1 MMFQTVTGAVP
12 VEQVRLADAH
22 AHAWIAPPAGVPA
35 ENRFELDNYEAIR
48 AELTDFQ
55 AAGGTTLID
64 CQPGGCGRDA
74 NRLRELAHA
83 TGLHITATTGF
94 HLRKYYPPDSWLW
107 SAPAEKAA
115 VYFVEEL
122 TAGMVETGGTIPAT
136 TVKIAYNGKLE
147 GQPRVLMEAAAEA
160 ARQTG
165 ALLLFHT
172 ERGVNVE
179 ALPAF
184 FAERGIPANR
194 LYLCHVDKRP
204 DIGLHR
210 ELAQAGVL
218 LGYDTFVRP
227 QYDPE
232 QGVWPLVKTLVADGL
247 SAAVAISLDL
257 AMASRWRYYGGQV
270 GLVFLPQQIVARLQA
285 EGFPETVI
293 RQLTAQNIASRLVP
307 HAWIE
312 ERG

>member
-1 MMFQTVTGAVP
+1 MIFQTVTGLVP

-22 AHAWIAPPAGVPA
+22 AHAWIAPPEGVPA
-35 ENRFELDNYEAIR
+35 ENRFELTNYDAIK
-48 AELTDFQ
+48 AELSDFR
-55 AAGGTTLID
+55 AAGGTTLVD

-74 NRLRELAHA
+74 NRLFDLART

-94 HLRKYYPPDSWLW
+94 HLRKYYPPNSWLW
-107 SAPAEKAA
+107 SAPAQKIAA
-115 VYFVEEL
+115 YFVEEL
-122 TAGMVETGGTIPAT
+122 TAGMVETGSTIPAT
-136 TVKIAYNGKLE
+136 TIKVAYEGVID

-172 ERGVNVE
+172 ERGANVE
-179 ALPAF
+179 ALPPF
-184 FAERGIPANR
+184 FADRGIDAQR

-218 LGYDTFVRP
+218 LGYDTFIRP

-232 QGVWPLVKTLVADGL
+232 QGVWPLLKALVAEGL
-247 SAAVAISLDL
+247 SAHIAISLDL
-257 AMASRWRYYGGQV
+257 ATASMWRHYGGQV
-270 GLVFLPQQIVARLQA
+270 GPIFLPQQIVARLRA
-285 EGFPETVI
+285 EGYPETI
-293 RQLTAQNIASRLVP
+293 IHQLTAQNIASRLAPNV
-307 HAWIE
+307 
-312 ERG
+312 